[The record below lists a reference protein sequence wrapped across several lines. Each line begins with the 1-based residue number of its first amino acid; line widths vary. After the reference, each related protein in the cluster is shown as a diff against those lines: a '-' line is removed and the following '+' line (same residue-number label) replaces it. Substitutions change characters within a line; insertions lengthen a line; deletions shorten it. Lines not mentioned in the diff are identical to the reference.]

1 MNVTLTASE
10 LLQVYELLVKHGVDA
25 QLLEKLRKPILGVLE
40 KEHERLEKDMYV
52 SWTAQELKKIEEL
65 AVKNSSLSVSKSAK
79 MSTKR
84 K

>member
-40 KEHERLEKDMYV
+40 KEHDRLEKDMYA

-65 AVKNSSLSVSKSAK
+65 AEKNNNIFVPKSAK
-79 MSTKR
+79 MSSKR